1 MTLAS
6 LLSIDVESVP
16 KLASVTEWLD
26 LMCRSERRTGISL
39 LTDDQKESIRQ
50 FDTELVDETL
60 HLNVAE
66 FLQLI
71 QRLAQCGPDDY
82 MSSETSSVMQP
93 FNSPATPP
101 PNGGEYRPSY
111 LEPPTATAAATNP
124 TRSRSLTPRQQQQ
137 QASSSA
143 SPRPQASSSLDHRQR
158 TTHLLNQVQQR
169 LQRSDRH
176 RDEHDNDSHHDDD
189 DQDAG
194 RVSPST
200 NHPSVSE
207 VSVCFI
213 VGHLNKEHAH

>member
-1 MTLAS
+1 M
-6 LLSIDVESVP
+6 ESVP
-16 KLASVTEWLD
+16 KVASVTEWLD

-50 FDTELVDETL
+50 FDTEIVEESL

-66 FLQLI
+66 FLTLI
-71 QRLAQCGPDDY
+71 QRLAHCGPDDY
-82 MSSETSSVMQP
+82 MSSETSSVLQP

-101 PNGGEYRPSY
+101 PNNGEYRPY
-111 LEPPTATAAATNP
+111 LEPPTAAATATNP
-124 TRSRSLTPRQQQQ
+124 ARSRSLTPRQQGG
-137 QASSSA
+137 STSA

-176 RDEHDNDSHHDDD
+176 RDERDDDDSHGDD
-189 DQDAG
+189 DQDGG

-200 NHPSVSE
+200 NHPSVSA
-207 VSVCFI
+207 VSVGFI
-213 VGHLNKEHAH
+213 VGHLNKEHDH

>member
-1 MTLAS
+1 M
-6 LLSIDVESVP
+6 ESVP
-16 KLASVTEWLD
+16 KVASVTEWLD

-50 FDTELVDETL
+50 FDTEIVEESL

-66 FLQLI
+66 FLSLI
-71 QRLAQCGPDDY
+71 QRLAHCGPDDY
-82 MSSETSSVMQP
+82 MSSETSSVLQP

-101 PNGGEYRPSY
+101 PNNGEYRPY
-111 LEPPTATAAATNP
+111 LEPPTAATATATNP
-124 TRSRSLTPRQQQQ
+124 ARSRSLTPRQQG
-137 QASSSA
+137 SSSA

-176 RDEHDNDSHHDDD
+176 RDERDDDDSHDDD
-189 DQDAG
+189 DQDGG

-200 NHPSVSE
+200 NHPSVSA
-207 VSVCFI
+207 VSVGFI
-213 VGHLNKEHAH
+213 VGHLNNEHDH